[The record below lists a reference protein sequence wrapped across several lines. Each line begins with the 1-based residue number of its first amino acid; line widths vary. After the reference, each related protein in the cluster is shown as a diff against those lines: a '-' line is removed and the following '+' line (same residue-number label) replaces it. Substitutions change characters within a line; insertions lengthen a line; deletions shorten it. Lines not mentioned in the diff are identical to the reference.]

1 MCCSTMKPFDL
12 SQVRQHNIKD
22 ISPTQTCET
31 ESWEVDWMT
40 YDPKQDEE
48 DDDDKKE
55 QVEEEGDEEEEDFP

>member
-12 SQVRQHNIKD
+12 SQVWQHNIKD
-22 ISPTQTCET
+22 ISPTHTCET
-31 ESWEVDWMT
+31 KSWVIDWMT

>member
-12 SQVRQHNIKD
+12 SQVWQHNIKD
-22 ISPTQTCET
+22 ISPTHTCET
-31 ESWEVDWMT
+31 KSWVVDWMT

-55 QVEEEGDEEEEDFP
+55 